1 MVNEDGKIEIGVGVN
16 TEELDKYSKKLDK
29 ILKQM
34 QQVNG
39 TTVKSTSS
47 VKTLDDKT
55 KKLRET
61 ASKIVS
67 DNGSRRLSLSPLLNK
82 IPMYSKLSELHGNT
96 KLGVNRIKES
106 VSFGRD
112 VSRNIHNKT
121 EHLSKSF
128 EKLATKTKVA
138 QAHLGTIAEK
148 GGVVGKA
155 AGGLGKGFS
164 KLSPLITRIS
174 GLIGRVGIALGPIG
188 IALGVVAGLIGGVI
202 LAITGMIAATAIA
215 TKKMKEFASQADTLV
230 KERRSYNPTTATEAG
245 AYRQG
250 LIRQT
255 GKVADKLGRLA
266 TTLANSDVIKFGG
279 TLDVMKRRYMD
290 VNKALDRHAITTM
303 RVTAF
308 MDTFSMYLD
317 SLRMGILDLIEPILS
332 NTGLLKGLATAIDV
346 VMTPLM
352 WIGKGLAI
360 FAGVIGDALS
370 AIGSLVFGVVQF
382 VSEIPILGD
391 FVKDAL
397 KVLDAKSSHLARDFV
412 DDMENVFKKYEA
424 GYYKD
429 PYKLTTG
436 LHNLSFMD
444 YQAERSPAD
453 NRVSTDDKEITDVT
467 NDSLNNLLKNVLIS
481 EFLSIHQPL
490 FDTNFRLLKFIVEN
504 QDKIIAFLKTYE
516 KNVYDFINTLFHKAK
531 GIVTRAKGFF
541 EGIVTRA
548 KGFFEGIVTGIKGF
562 FEGIVTKAKGFFEG
576 IVTRAKGFFE
586 GIVTRAK
593 GFFEGIVTRA
603 KGFFEGIVTGI
614 KGFFEG
620 IVTRAKGFFE
630 GIVTRAKGFFKP
642 LLDGVKTICDLIKD
656 VVTAIKN
663 IKIDIPFF
671 SSSSSDSN
679 KSKKT
684 YGQTT
689 YIYKGDS
696 SPSSSKGKSSI
707 DQRRDEFNKAKTEKN
722 TYNWTKQS
730 RSKWRDN
737 NSSQSNRNSNKTPPK
752 GNLKN
757 SKSFA
762 QVQHH
767 NNNAFALPETQAS
780 ASAKN
785 SNKSLELSNNHG
797 SPSTGPSKELK
808 ILDPRKV
815 DIKININTEKADKDF
830 VEKMTEK
837 LKQSFLEGLL
847 YGY

>member
-541 EGIVTRA
+541 
-548 KGFFEGIVTGIKGF
+548 
-562 FEGIVTKAKGFFEG
+562 
-576 IVTRAKGFFE
+576 
-586 GIVTRAK
+586 
-593 GFFEGIVTRA
+593 
-603 KGFFEGIVTGI
+603 
-614 KGFFEG
+614 
-620 IVTRAKGFFE
+620 
-630 GIVTRAKGFFKP
+630 KP

>member
-562 FEGIVTKAKGFFEG
+562 FEGIVT
-576 IVTRAKGFFE
+576 
-586 GIVTRAK
+586 
-593 GFFEGIVTRA
+593 
-603 KGFFEGIVTGI
+603 
-614 KGFFEG
+614 
-620 IVTRAKGFFE
+620 RAKGFFE